1 MTVFKKAISR
11 RTMLKGMGVSLALPV
26 LDSMTP
32 AFSAETKPPLRLG
45 VVYSGNGMWPMDRWT
60 PKTEG
65 AGFEITPTL
74 EQLTPYREQLL
85 VLTGLAQKEAIP
97 IPNGFGGAT
106 HIRAA
111 TEFLSCVRPKLSAGR
126 GGKAA
131 VTVDQIVADKI
142 GKDTQLRSLEVSL
155 FPDDL
160 VGICE
165 AGASCVFLDTLSWRT
180 DTTPLP
186 MERSPRGLFV
196 RLFGDS
202 DSTARTDRLARMQ
215 EQRTILD
222 AVSEQASTVLKGIGP
237 SDRAKVNEYLEA
249 VRDIEQRIQL
259 AESQS
264 NREMPTMVA
273 PVGVPSSYEDYAK
286 LMIDLLVVAYQADLT
301 RVITFALGRE
311 LTGSRSYPEIGISE
325 QHHALSHHQ
334 NNPAT
339 IEKLFKINVYQMKMF
354 AYYIERLRSV
364 KDGNGSLLDHSI
376 ILRGCGL
383 SNGNIHQDDN
393 LPILLLGGGGG
404 QIKGGRHIRYPD
416 GTPLA
421 NLYLT
426 ILDKFGINLEKF
438 GDSKGA
444 LDLSA

>member
-1 MTVFKKAISR
+1 MTVFKKAIPR
-11 RTMLKGMGVSLALPV
+11 RTMLKGMGASLALPL

-45 VVYSGNGMWPMDRWT
+45 IVHSGNGMWPMDRWT

-65 AGFEITPTL
+65 PAFEMTPTL
-74 EQLTPYREQLL
+74 EQLTPYRNQLL
-85 VLTGLAQKEAIP
+85 VLSGLAQNEANP
-97 IPNGFGGAT
+97 RAGDFGGAT

-111 TEFLSCVRPKLSAGR
+111 TVFLSGVRPKLSAGK
-126 GGKAA
+126 GGKAG
-131 VTVDQIVADKI
+131 VTVDQIVADKL

-155 FPDDL
+155 YPDDL

-180 DTTPLP
+180 ETTPLP
-186 MERSPRGLFV
+186 MERSPRGLFE

-202 DSTARTDRLARMQ
+202 DTTARADRLARMQ

-222 AVSEQASTVLKGIGP
+222 AVSEQASTALKGIGP
-237 SDRAKVNEYLEA
+237 SDRTKVNEYLEA
-249 VRDIEQRIQL
+249 VREIERRIQL

-264 NREMPTMVA
+264 DREIPTLEA
-273 PVGVPSSYEDYAK
+273 PVGVPASYEDYAK
-286 LMIDLLVVAYQADLT
+286 LMIDLLVIAYQADLT
-301 RVITFALGRE
+301 RVVTFSLGRE
-311 LTGSRSYPEIGISE
+311 LTGSRSYPEIGITD
-325 QHHALSHHQ
+325 QHHGLSHHQ

-339 IEKLFKINVYQMKMF
+339 IEKLFKINLYHMKMF
-354 AYYIERLRSV
+354 AYYLERLRSV
-364 KDGNGSLLDHSI
+364 QDGDGNLLDHSMI
-376 ILRGCGL
+376 MRGCGL
-383 SNGNIHQDDN
+383 SNGNIHQNDN

-404 QIKGGRHIRYPD
+404 QIKGGRHIRFPN
-416 GTPLA
+416 GAPLA

-426 ILDKFGINLEKF
+426 LLEKLGINLEKF
-438 GDSKGA
+438 GDSNSK